1 MRLPA
6 LLQPRVLREALRSL
20 FSRPFTTRF
29 PDEPFVPDEA
39 FRGRPRFV
47 EQGCVGCGAC
57 AQVCPPKCIEV
68 IDDLDPERPTRTLIQ
83 HLDACIWCG
92 QCERHCP
99 TGAGIE
105 LTTEWDCLGVRPE
118 DFEERVQKELLLCEV
133 CGGPVA
139 PTDQLRWLYRR
150 LGPLAFA
157 NPTLMLVALR
167 DLGTVDPSVK
177 SGSPEAQRADR
188 LRLQCPKCRHRT
200 SAVV

>member
-1 MRLPA
+1 MRIPA

-29 PDEPFVPDEA
+29 PHEPFEPDEA
-39 FRGRPRFV
+39 FRGRPRFI
-47 EQGCVGCGAC
+47 EAGCVACGAC
-57 AQVCPPKCIEV
+57 AQVCPPKCIDV
-68 IDDLDPERPTRTLIQ
+68 IDDLDPQQPTRTLVQ
-83 HLDACIWCG
+83 HRDACIWCG

-105 LTTEWDCLGVRPE
+105 LTTEWDCLGSRPE

-139 PTDQLRWLYRR
+139 PTDQLRWLGRR

-157 NPTLMLVALR
+157 NPTLMLVGLR
-167 DLGTVDPSVK
+167 DLGTVDPAVRTE
-177 SGSPEAQRADR
+177 SGEVQRADR
-188 LRLQCPKCRHRT
+188 LRVQCPKCMRT
-200 SAVV
+200 TAGLA